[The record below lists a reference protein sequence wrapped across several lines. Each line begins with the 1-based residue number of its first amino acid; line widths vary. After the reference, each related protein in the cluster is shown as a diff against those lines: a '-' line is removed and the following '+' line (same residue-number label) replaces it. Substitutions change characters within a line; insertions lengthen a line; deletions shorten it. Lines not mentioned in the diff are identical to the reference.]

1 MPMLTEAEVRAA
13 KPKVKPYKIPDERGM
28 HLLVTPA
35 GGKLWRFRYR
45 IAGVEK
51 LLALGAYPDVPLKR
65 ARERREEARRLVA
78 EGVDPNAQ
86 RRAEKASEVHTFESI
101 AREWLALQEK
111 RLSARTID
119 REKGQLER
127 FIFPELGSRPI
138 GRIAAHEVL
147 AMLRR
152 IEARGIHDTAHRTR
166 STCSRIF
173 RFAIATA
180 RAEHDVTA
188 DLRGALAPVAK
199 HHLAAITEPAKIAEL
214 LRAIDD
220 YAGQATTHIALR
232 LAPLV
237 FVRPGEL
244 RASEWTEFSL
254 DGTEPEWRI
263 PGERMKMGEPHIVPL
278 STQAMALIR
287 ELQPITGHGRFL
299 FPALTSPL
307 RPMSEN
313 TINGALRRLGYSSDE
328 MTGHGFRSMAST
340 CLNEQG
346 WHPDLIELQL
356 AHAERNKVRAAYN
369 RAARL
374 AERRKMMQAWS
385 NYLDG
390 LRAGA
395 NVVSIGALR
404 KVSSA

>member
-1 MPMLTEAEVRAA
+1 MLTEAEIRAA
-13 KPKVKPYKIPDERGM
+13 KPKEKAYKLFDERGLFM
-28 HLLVTPA
+28 LVTPA
-35 GGKLWRFRYR
+35 GGRLWRVRYWM
-45 IAGVEK
+45 AGVEK
-51 LLALGAYPDVPLKR
+51 LLALGAYPEIPLKR

-78 EGVDPNAQ
+78 EGIDPSAQ
-86 RRAEKASEVHTFESI
+86 RRAEKNAVEHTFEAI

-111 RLSARTID
+111 RLSEHTME
-119 REKGQLER
+119 RERNQLER

-138 GRIAAHEVL
+138 NRIAAHEVL
-147 AMLRR
+147 ALLRR

-166 STCSRIF
+166 SMCSRVF
-173 RFAIATA
+173 RFGVATG
-180 RAEHDVTA
+180 RAERDVMA
-188 DLRGALAPVAK
+188 DLRGALAPVVK
-199 HHLAAITEPAKIAEL
+199 RHLAAITEPSRIGEL
-214 LRAIDD
+214 LRAIDG
-220 YAGQATTHIALR
+220 YVGQTTTHIALQ

-244 RASEWTEFSL
+244 RAAEWREFSL
-254 DGTEPEWRI
+254 EGREPEWRI

-278 STQAMALIR
+278 STQALALIQ
-287 ELQPITGHGRFL
+287 ELQQVTGHGRFL
-299 FPALTSPL
+299 FPALTTPL

-313 TINGALRRLGYSSDE
+313 TINGALRRPGYSSNE

-356 AHAERNKVRAAYN
+356 AHAERNKVQAAYN

-374 AERRKMMQAWS
+374 AERRKMMQAWAD
-385 NYLDG
+385 YLDG

-395 NVVSIGALR
+395 NIVGIGTLR
-404 KVSSA
+404 RASSA